1 MLRYETHDVRMHAL
15 LHCGH
20 MGRGGLALG
29 ALSQIREP
37 PNLNTKLRPNSVY
50 HQPTNHLWQFFCKSC

>member
-37 PNLNTKLRPNSVY
+37 PNLNTKLRPNSV
-50 HQPTNHLWQFFCKSC
+50 